1 MPGRTYDELRR
12 SLAKGDLQPVYY
24 LHGDEEFLKDD
35 AVGLIVAL
43 TVDAG
48 TRDFNLD
55 RRRAP
60 ELAAE
65 DFRALVET
73 PPMMAARRGVVLTE
87 VECLQQRRPRQQAL
101 RTAVAEYL
109 KRPSPDTVLV
119 LVQSAGEK
127 PDAVLQDGSC
137 SVDVAP
143 LPPERVGRWIQHQ
156 AKEKGLEIEADAARH
171 LQAAVGED
179 LQQLSAELAKLAVA
193 TAGKPVTIADVADLV
208 GVRTGETIYD
218 FVDAVCARKFAAAAG
233 MVPALLVTP
242 GSSGVRLLS
251 SLGTVLVGL
260 SLARARLDARD
271 APAPAASR
279 VLNAMFAA
287 RPMGLRPW
295 KEEASRWVRDA
306 AGWTAAELDA
316 ALAALV
322 RADARLKD
330 TRLAGEAEV
339 LIEVVLSLGQVGREA
354 A

>member
-1 MPGRTYDELRR
+1 MPGRTYDDLRR
-12 SLAKGDLQPVYY
+12 SLAKGDVQLVYY
-24 LHGDEEFLKDD
+24 LHGDDEFLKDA
-35 AVGLIVAL
+35 AVRQIVTLA
-43 TVDAG
+43 VDES

-65 DFRALVET
+65 DFQALVET

-87 VECLQQRRPRQQAL
+87 VECLQQRRPRLQSLKA
-101 RTAVAEYL
+101 AVAGYL
-109 KRPSPDTVLV
+109 RHPSPDTVLV
-119 LVQSAGEK
+119 LVQTAGEK
-127 PDAVLQDGSC
+127 PDAALEDGTC

-143 LPPERVGRWIQHQ
+143 LPPERVGRWIQHH
-156 AKEKGLEIEADAARH
+156 AGELGLAIEPDAARH

-179 LQQLSAELAKLAVA
+179 LHQLSAELAKLAVA
-193 TAGKPVTIADVADLV
+193 TGGKPATIADVADLV
-208 GVRTGETIYD
+208 GVRTGETVYD
-218 FVDAVCARKFAAAAG
+218 FVDAVSGRRFAAAAG
-233 MVPALLVTP
+233 MVPRLIASP
-242 GSSGVRLLS
+242 GSSGVRLLGA
-251 SLGTVLVGL
+251 LGTVLVGL
-260 SLARARLDARD
+260 ALARANLDERD
-271 APAPAASR
+271 APGPATAR

-306 AGWTAAELDA
+306 ARWTAPELDA
-316 ALAALV
+316 GLAALL

-339 LIEVVLSLGQVGREA
+339 VIETVLSLGSRGQEA

>member
-1 MPGRTYDELRR
+1 MPGRTFDELRR
-12 SLAKGDLQPVYY
+12 SLAKGDVQPVYY
-24 LHGDEEFLKDD
+24 LHGDDEFLKDD
-35 AVGLIVAL
+35 AVRQIVAL
-43 TVDAG
+43 AVDEG

-65 DFRALVET
+65 DFQSLVET

-101 RTAVAEYL
+101 KAAVAGYL
-109 KRPSPDTVLV
+109 KHPSPDTVLV
-119 LVQSAGEK
+119 LVQTAGDK
-127 PDAVLQDGSC
+127 PDAALESASC

-143 LPPERVGRWIQHQ
+143 LPPERVGRWIQHH
-156 AKEKGLEIEADAARH
+156 AKELGLEIEADATRH
-171 LQAAVGED
+171 LQAAVGGD

-193 TAGKPVTIADVADLV
+193 TAGKAATIADVADLV
-208 GVRTGETIYD
+208 GVRTGETVYD
-218 FVDAVCARKFAAAAG
+218 FVDAATGRRFAAAAG
-233 MVPALLVTP
+233 MVPRLIASP

-251 SLGTVLVGL
+251 ALGTVLVGMA
-260 SLARARLDARD
+260 LARSRLDAGD
-271 APAPAASR
+271 APGPATTR

-287 RPMGLRPW
+287 RPMALRPW
-295 KEEASRWVRDA
+295 KEEAARWVRDA
-306 AGWTAAELDA
+306 DGWTAAELDA
-316 ALAALV
+316 GLAALL

-339 LIEVVLSLGQVGREA
+339 VIEVVLSFGQPGQEA

>member
-12 SLAKGDLQPVYY
+12 SLSKGDVQPVYY
-24 LHGDEEFLKDD
+24 LHGDDDFLKDD
-35 AVGLIVAL
+35 AVRQIVAL
-43 TVDAG
+43 AVDGA
-48 TRDFNLD
+48 TRDFNFD

-65 DFRALVET
+65 DFRSLVET

-101 RTAVAEYL
+101 RAAVTDYL
-109 KRPSPDTVLV
+109 RRPAPETVLV
-119 LVQSAGEK
+119 LVQAAGEK
-127 PDAVLQDGSC
+127 PDAALQEAAW

-156 AKEKGLEIEADAARH
+156 AKELGLAIETEAARH

-179 LQQLSAELAKLAVA
+179 LQQLSSELAKLAVA
-193 TAGKPVTIADVADLV
+193 TAGRAATIADVADLV
-208 GVRTGETIYD
+208 GVRTGETVYD
-218 FVDAVCARKFAAAAG
+218 FVDAVSTRRFTAAAA
-233 MVPALLVTP
+233 MVPQLIAGP
-242 GSSGVRLLS
+242 GSSGVRLLGT
-251 SLGTVLVGL
+251 LGTVLVGL
-260 SLARARLDARD
+260 ALARARIDARD
-271 APAPAASR
+271 APASATTR

-295 KEEASRWVRDA
+295 KEEAARWVRDA
-306 AGWTAAELDA
+306 SGWTAAELDEG
-316 ALAALV
+316 LATLL

-339 LIEVVLSLGQVGREA
+339 VIEVVLSFGRPGAEA

>member
-12 SLAKGDLQPVYY
+12 SLAKGDVQPVYY
-24 LHGDEEFLKDD
+24 LHGDDEFLKGD
-35 AVGLIVAL
+35 AVRQILAL
-43 TVDAG
+43 AVDAG

-65 DFRALVET
+65 DFQALVET

-101 RTAVAEYL
+101 RSAVAGYL

-119 LVQSAGEK
+119 LVQTAGEK
-127 PDAVLQDGSC
+127 PDAALEGGAC

-143 LPPERVGRWIQHQ
+143 LSPERVGRWIQHH
-156 AKEKGLEIEADAARH
+156 AKELLLVIEPDAARH
-171 LQAAVGED
+171 LQAAVGGD
-179 LQQLSAELAKLAVA
+179 LQQLSAELEKLAVA
-193 TAGKPVTIADVADLV
+193 TAGKAATIADVADLV
-208 GVRTGETIYD
+208 GVRTGETVYD
-218 FVDAVCARKFAAAAG
+218 FVDAVTGRRFAAAAG
-233 MVPALLVTP
+233 MVPRLIAGP
-242 GSSGVRLLS
+242 GSSGVRLLGA
-251 SLGTVLVGL
+251 LGTALVGL
-260 SLARARLDARD
+260 ALARARLEARD
-271 APAPAASR
+271 TPGPATAR
-279 VLNAMFAA
+279 VLNAMFDA

-295 KEEASRWVRDA
+295 KEEAARWVGDA

-316 ALAALV
+316 GLAALL

-339 LIEVVLSLGQVGREA
+339 VVEVVLSLGQRGREA